1 MEIQFRNVVTI
12 LNIGVLIAG
21 SGIAIVYDTS
31 IKPVDAETKTISP
44 DGTIEITYN
53 KRIPLGENQIFNI

>member
-12 LNIGVLIAG
+12 LIIGVLIGG
-21 SGIAIVYDTS
+21 SGIIIVYDAS
-31 IKPVDAETKTISP
+31 IRPLDAETKTISP

-53 KRIPLGENQIFNI
+53 KRILLGEN